1 MSSTKGIEISRANR
15 LPAGLT
21 DGLHRRTGEPLT
33 TNKLLSTT
41 KTTMGEVRR
50 IGILTSGGD
59 CAGLNA
65 VIRAV
70 VHSAVNTYG
79 WEVLGIRQATQGLMT
94 RPPEALVLTP
104 DRLDPYLT
112 AGGTILGTTNKG
124 NPFAFPMPDG
134 TVCDRSNEIIEGYHL
149 LGLDALI
156 GIGGDGSL
164 AILRRIAQQ
173 GKLNLVGIP
182 KTIDNDVAVTEMS
195 IGFDTAVSV
204 ATEALDRL
212 HFTAASHSRVMILE
226 VMGRDA
232 GHIAMCAGIAGGADI
247 ILIPEIPYTLDG
259 ICQTI
264 QRRQEQGK
272 NYCLIVVA
280 EAVRT
285 ESGDSVILAETDEG
299 CRLGGIGQYLSQQIC
314 SRMKVETRVTVLGH
328 TQRGAAPTSVDRLLA
343 AAFGVAAVE
352 LIAHE
357 QYDQVVTWQRRKIVS
372 VPIAEAIAQYAAVNP
387 AGTLVTTARRMGIF
401 LGS

>member
-1 MSSTKGIEISRANR
+1 
-15 LPAGLT
+15 
-21 DGLHRRTGEPLT
+21 
-33 TNKLLSTT
+33 
-41 KTTMGEVRR
+41 MGEVRR

-94 RPPEALVLTP
+94 RPPEALLLTP

-134 TVCDRSNEIIEGYHL
+134 SVCDRSDEIIEGYHL

-259 ICQTI
+259 LCQTI

-272 NYCLIVVA
+272 NYCLIIVA

-285 ESGDSVILAETDEG
+285 ESGDSVILAETNEG

-314 SRMKVETRVTVLGH
+314 SRMNVETRVTVLGH

-357 QYDQVVTWQRRKIVS
+357 KYDQVVTWQNRKIVS
-372 VPIAEAIAQYAAVNP
+372 VPITEAIAQYAAVNP
-387 AGTLVTTARRMGIF
+387 TGALATTARRMGIF
-401 LGS
+401 LGN